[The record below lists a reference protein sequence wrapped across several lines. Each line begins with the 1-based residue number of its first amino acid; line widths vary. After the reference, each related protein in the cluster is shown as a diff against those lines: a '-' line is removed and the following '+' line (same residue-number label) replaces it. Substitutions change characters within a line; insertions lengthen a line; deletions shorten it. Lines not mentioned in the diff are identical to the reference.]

1 MKRFFIG
8 LLGVVFM
15 PVFAYADT
23 ATVIVKE
30 NAIRESCKFFAP
42 VKAAVRAGNVLEILS
57 QEGDWFQVRF
67 NNIQG
72 CIHKSAIEKKSVS
85 LTDKLLGPQKQS
97 VTGDEVALAGKG
109 FNPQV
114 EEAYKKKNPGMNYQ
128 AVDSIE
134 GYKVPED
141 KIQEFAAGGKLN
153 LPR

>member
-1 MKRFFIG
+1 MKRFLIG
-8 LLGVVFM
+8 LLGMVFM
-15 PVFAYADT
+15 PVLACAET

-42 VKAAVRAGNVLEILS
+42 VKVSVHAGNVLEILS
-57 QEGDWFQVRF
+57 QNGDWFQVRF

-85 LTDKLLGPQKQS
+85 LTDKLLGPQKPS

-114 EEAYKKKNPGMNYQ
+114 EEAYKKKNPGMNYA
-128 AVDSIE
+128 AVNNLE
-134 GYKVPED
+134 GYKIPEN
-141 KIQEFAAGGKLN
+141 KVQEFAAGGKLN

>member
-1 MKRFFIG
+1 MRRFFIG
-8 LLGVVFM
+8 LLGIVFM

-23 ATVIVKE
+23 VTVIVKE

-42 VKAAVRAGNVLEILS
+42 VKAAVRAGNVLEVLS

-134 GYKVPED
+134 GYKIPED

-153 LPR
+153 PPR